1 MTFTGT
7 TSTMQVVRMHR
18 DDEPDPYER
27 RGPGPARGSEA
38 EPDDA
43 AIIRRSLTQPE
54 LFEVI
59 FRRHHRRIWA
69 YLARS
74 SGRAGA
80 DELAGDVFVAA
91 FSQRDR
97 YDPDRGS
104 AVTWLYGIATNM
116 ARTRT
121 RQQAR
126 ASRALARVAGR
137 ATPAGSPF
145 DDTDAALDDAQAL
158 RQVQAALAT
167 LPDHERELIVLV
179 AWEGLTYAE
188 IADALGMELGT
199 VRSRLSR
206 ARHRLRRLA
215 GLPGEP
221 TGAHQHSKEEADG

>member
-1 MTFTGT
+1 
-7 TSTMQVVRMHR
+7 V
-18 DDEPDPYER
+18 
-27 RGPGPARGSEA
+27 

-43 AIIRRSLTQPE
+43 AIIRMSLAQPE

-74 SGRAGA
+74 SGREGA

-104 AVTWLYGIATNM
+104 AISWLYGIATNV
-116 ARTRT
+116 ARNRF
-121 RQQAR
+121 RQQER

-145 DDTDAALDDAQAL
+145 DDTDAALDGVQAL
-158 RQVQAALAT
+158 RQVQAALDS
-167 LPDHERELIVLV
+167 LPDHDREVIVLV

-221 TGAHQHSKEEADG
+221 TGADQHSKEEADG

>member
-1 MTFTGT
+1 
-7 TSTMQVVRMHR
+7 V
-18 DDEPDPYER
+18 
-27 RGPGPARGSEA
+27 

-43 AIIRRSLTQPE
+43 AIIRMSLAQPE

-74 SGRAGA
+74 GGRESA

-104 AVTWLYGIATNM
+104 AVTWLYGIATNV
-116 ARTRT
+116 ARTRL
-121 RQQAR
+121 RRQAR
-126 ASRALARVAGR
+126 ASRAFARVAGQ
-137 ATPAGSPF
+137 ATPAGSTF
-145 DDTDAALDDAQAL
+145 DDTDAALDGVQAL
-158 RQVQAALAT
+158 RRVQAALAA
-167 LPDHERELIVLV
+167 LPDHDREVIVLV

-188 IADALGMELGT
+188 IADALDMELGT

-221 TGAHQHSKEEADG
+221 TGADQHTKEEADG